1 MGGFTAIQSKLNAE
15 EIEIGVSGA
24 GCDGTKVGEA
34 PLLEQAVLTVE
45 REHGGALAPAG
56 ISHAACKRVWVGEG
70 RRVCLLEERFN

>member
-15 EIEIGVSGA
+15 EIEIGVSD
-24 GCDGTKVGEA
+24 CDATKVGEA